1 MIWVRGS
8 VWKKWKKGTRSGNNV
23 RNGLF
28 ERIARGKN
36 RSTHAADGV
45 GEKDA
50 FGATEKKR
58 RETTGRW
65 REETGRNNSRRK
77 GEERGTWKACEE
89 SIGQP
94 LKSLSTDSSMSCS
107 HS

>member
-1 MIWVRGS
+1 M
-8 VWKKWKKGTRSGNNV
+8 WKKWKKGTRSGNNV

-50 FGATEKKR
+50 VRGYGEEKKGNYR
-58 RETTGRW
+58 SME
-65 REETGRNNSRRK
+65 GRNRK
-77 GEERGTWKACEE
+77 E
-89 SIGQP
+89 QF
-94 LKSLSTDSSMSCS
+94 
-107 HS
+107 